1 MSVRMQTQLV
11 YSLNCLFNI
20 NLLHLYISLTVVS
33 LFCITHCRQYVLYH
47 SQSSVCSVSL
57 TVVSLF
63 CITHCHQS
71 VLYHSLSSV
80 CSVSLTVVS
89 MFCITHC
96 HQSVL
101 YHSLSSVCSVSLTVI
116 SLFCITHCHQSVLYH
131 SLSSVSLTVIPVT
144 HSLILCSV
152 NSLSIMHLTAH
163 TIWPAAVY
171 FCMAIITICVHFRVS
186 HSA

>member
-1 MSVRMQTQLV
+1 MHAYMSVRMQTQLV

-20 NLLHLYISLTVVS
+20 NLLHLCISLTVVS
-33 LFCITHCRQYVLYH
+33 LFCITHSRQY
-47 SQSSVCSVSL
+47 
-57 TVVSLF
+57 
-63 CITHCHQS
+63 

-89 MFCITHC
+89 ITHR
-96 HQSVL
+96 HPS
-101 YHSLSSVCSVSLTVI
+101 HSQTSQSLTAV
-116 SLFCITHCHQSVLYH
+116 
-131 SLSSVSLTVIPVT
+131 PVT

-171 FCMAIITICVHFRVS
+171 FCMAIITICACFRAS
-186 HSA
+186 YSA